1 MDIFPGLP
9 RTQRNAIVARAY
21 KRFGDMPVEN
31 REVEFKHILEG
42 NLHIL
47 TFRFTN
53 GFVPSN
59 PLRRDITSAMGG
71 GYAQDHVLVSVVK
84 IVRRI
89 SADEREIELEKPTIM
104 SFRNGPTVPS
114 DRYVIHSDGH
124 VKFLDLENKPRDW
137 NHHQP
142 KWEHVHHPVLPVI
155 VEGLE
160 EEDVPAA
167 KRTHRNQS

>member
-9 RTQRNAIVARAY
+9 GTQRNAIVARAY
-21 KRFGDMPVEN
+21 KRFGDMPVED
-31 REVEFKHILEG
+31 RDVEFRRILEG
-42 NLHIL
+42 NLHVH
-47 TFRFTN
+47 TFRFKN

-59 PLRRDITSAMGG
+59 PLKRDITSAMGG

-84 IVRRI
+84 IVRWI
-89 SADEREIELEKPTIM
+89 SADELEVELEKPTCM
-104 SFRNGPTVPS
+104 SFRNGPTVSS

-124 VKFLDLENKPRDW
+124 VKFLNVENKPCDW

-142 KWEHVHHPVLPVI
+142 KWEHVRYPVLPVV

-160 EEDVPAA
+160 EEEVPAA
-167 KRTHRNQS
+167 KRTRRSQ

>member
-21 KRFGDMPVEN
+21 KRFGDMPVED
-31 REVEFKHILEG
+31 RKVEFRHILEG

-47 TFRFTN
+47 TFRFYN

-59 PLRRDITSAMGG
+59 PLKRDIMSSLGG
-71 GYAQDHVLVSVVK
+71 GYAQDRVLVSVVK

-89 SADEREIELEKPTIM
+89 SADELEVELEKPVFM
-104 SFRNGPTVPS
+104 SFGNGPTVSS

-124 VKFLDLENKPRDW
+124 VKFLNVENKPCDW

-142 KWEHVHHPVLPVI
+142 KWEHVHYPVLPVV

-160 EEDVPAA
+160 EEEVPAA
-167 KRTHRNQS
+167 KRTRRSQ